1 MILDWSC
8 EKEFQPLLLMSATNI
23 DSPQEAEM
31 QLMLIT
37 TTLQEK
43 EI

>member
-1 MILDWSC
+1 VILDWSC
-8 EKEFQPLLLMSATNI
+8 EKEFQPPLLTSATNI

-31 QLMLIT
+31 QLMIIT
-37 TTLQEK
+37 TMLQEK